1 MLQQSQLSHEEIKY
15 GRQGIIKIKPMMV
28 KYNQKKINYPSE
40 KNDGKKLEKNNLI
53 N

>member
-1 MLQQSQLSHEEIKY
+1 
-15 GRQGIIKIKPMMV
+15 MMV
-28 KYNQKKINYPSE
+28 KYNWEKINYPSE